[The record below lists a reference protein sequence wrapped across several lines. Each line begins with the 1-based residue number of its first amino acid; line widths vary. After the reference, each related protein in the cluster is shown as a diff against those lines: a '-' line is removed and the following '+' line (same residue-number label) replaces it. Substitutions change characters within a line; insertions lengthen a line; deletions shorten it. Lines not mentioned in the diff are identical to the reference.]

1 MLSKR
6 AALVLVKLCF
16 CAVAAGVVY
25 AEPPAVFARGSL
37 TSPEVVSCPKGCFL
51 LGDVCAC

>member
-6 AALVLVKLCF
+6 TALVLVKLCF
-16 CAVAAGVVY
+16 CAVVAAVVY
-25 AEPPAVFARGSL
+25 AEPIAVFARSGL
-37 TSPEVVSCPKGCFL
+37 TSPEVSCPKGCFL